1 MGAEGHPR
9 QRDSSRAG
17 QDRVRPR
24 AVGGREA
31 AERAHPG
38 DASAAARRAAR
49 YRRHRGVPRLR
60 RRRVHHRAVHRRR
73 RRVYHSLMDLNY
85 SVEEVDFRDAVR
97 TWLSENLPKDLKDK
111 VDRYEHLSKEDLLRW
126 HRILAG
132 KGWVAPAWPKEWGGT
147 GWNVVQRYIFE
158 EELGYVGSPPL
169 IPFGLTMCAPVLLR
183 FGTEAQ
189 KKRFLP
195 RIYQGEDFWC
205 QGYSEPGSGS
215 DLASLKT
222 KAVRQGEHYV
232 VNGQKIWTTLAHYA
246 DWIFC
251 LVRTD
256 PNVER
261 RQEGISFLLMDM
273 KTPGITVRP
282 LMLMDGGHEV
292 NEVFFDDVKVPLDNL
307 VHEEGKGWTV
317 AKYLLGHERMNTGR
331 IGESRRQLARLK
343 QYASQSATPMMSDS
357 RWRDRLTR
365 VEVEL
370 TALEITNLRFL
381 DRMRRTG
388 QPPGADVSMLK
399 IKGTE
404 IQQGLTELMMDATDP
419 GASDPLS
426 VAVRKPYP
434 SMRKTTIYA
443 GSNEIQRNIIAKM
456 TLGL

>member
-1 MGAEGHPR
+1 
-9 QRDSSRAG
+9 
-17 QDRVRPR
+17 V
-24 AVGGREA
+24 
-31 AERAHPG
+31 
-38 DASAAARRAAR
+38 
-49 YRRHRGVPRLR
+49 
-60 RRRVHHRAVHRRR
+60 
-73 RRVYHSLMDLNY
+73 DLNY
-85 SVEEVDFRDAVR
+85 SPEEAAFREDVR
-97 TWLSENLPKDLKDK
+97 SWLASNLPRDLQDK
-111 VDRYEHLSKEDLLRW
+111 VTSYAHLSKDDLLRW
-126 HRILAG
+126 HRILA
-132 KGWVAPAWPKEWGGT
+132 KQGWVAPAWPKEWGGT

-158 EELGYVGSPPL
+158 EELGYAGAPPL
-169 IPFGLTMCAPVLLR
+169 IPFGLTMCAAVLLR

-189 KKRFLP
+189 KRRFLP
-195 RIYQGEDFWC
+195 RIYNGDDFWC

-222 KAVRQGEHYV
+222 KAIKHKDSYV

-256 PNVER
+256 PSVER
-261 RQEGISFLLMDM
+261 RQEGISFLLIDM

-282 LMLMDGGHEV
+282 LILMDGAHEV
-292 NEVFFDDVKVPLDNL
+292 NEVFFDDVSVPAENL

-317 AKYLLGHERMNTGR
+317 AKYLLGYERMNTGR
-331 IGESRRQLARLK
+331 IGESRRQLAALK
-343 QYASQSATPMMSDS
+343 EFASS
-357 RWRDRLTR
+357 RIQDTRFRDRLSR
-365 VEVEL
+365 LEIEL
-370 TALEITNLRFL
+370 MALEITNLRFL

-404 IQQGLTELMMDATDP
+404 IQQGITELMLQAADP
-419 GASDPLS
+419 AASDAFTE
-426 VAVRKPYP
+426 AVRKKYL

>member
-1 MGAEGHPR
+1 
-9 QRDSSRAG
+9 
-17 QDRVRPR
+17 
-24 AVGGREA
+24 
-31 AERAHPG
+31 
-38 DASAAARRAAR
+38 
-49 YRRHRGVPRLR
+49 
-60 RRRVHHRAVHRRR
+60 
-73 RRVYHSLMDLNY
+73 
-85 SVEEVDFRDAVR
+85 
-97 TWLSENLPKDLKDK
+97 
-111 VDRYEHLSKEDLLRW
+111 
-126 HRILAG
+126 
-132 KGWVAPAWPKEWGGT
+132 
-147 GWNVVQRYIFE
+147 
-158 EELGYVGSPPL
+158 
-169 IPFGLTMCAPVLLR
+169 MCAAVLLR

-195 RIYQGEDFWC
+195 RIYNGEDFWC

-222 KAVRQGEHYV
+222 KAVRQGDHYV

-256 PNVER
+256 PTLEK
-261 RQEGISFLLMDM
+261 RQEGISFLLIDM
-273 KTPGITVRP
+273 KARGITVRP
-282 LMLMDGGHEV
+282 LILMDGAHEV
-292 NEVFFDDVKVPLDNL
+292 NEVFFDDVKVPVENL

-331 IGESRRQLARLK
+331 IGESKRQLNRLK
-343 QYASQSATPMMSDS
+343 QYAAPMMGET

-365 VEVEL
+365 LEVEL

-404 IQQGLTELMMDATDP
+404 IQQGLTELMMEATEPAACDEFST
-419 GASDPLS
+419 AI
-426 VAVRKPYP
+426 RKRYL